1 MTIEHILA
9 RLELVAQQYPNR
21 SNRQLRNVIRETVV
35 YVTKMQ
41 PELERPK
48 VEYAGASRAILDYL
62 NEHGPKLLCEI
73 RDGLP
78 HIPDRTIQAALKTA
92 IKTGKITTVQTRTKA
107 GKIRPARTY
116 STAEW
121 DAARQ
126 RMQCD
131 IASSWMRNPVIT
143 EAADV

>member
-1 MTIEHILA
+1 MSLETLLA

-21 SNRQLRNVIRETVV
+21 ENRQLRNVIRETII

-48 VEYAGASRAILDYL
+48 VEYAGAARAILDFL
-62 NEHGPKLLCEI
+62 NENGPKLLSEI

-78 HIPDRTIQAALKTA
+78 HIPDRTIQAALKAA
-92 IKTGKITTVQTRTKA
+92 IKTGKINATQTRTKT

-121 DAARQ
+121 DEAARQ
-126 RMQCD
+126 MRSDM
-131 IASSWMRNPVIT
+131 ASSWLRNPILEDET
-143 EAADV
+143 A